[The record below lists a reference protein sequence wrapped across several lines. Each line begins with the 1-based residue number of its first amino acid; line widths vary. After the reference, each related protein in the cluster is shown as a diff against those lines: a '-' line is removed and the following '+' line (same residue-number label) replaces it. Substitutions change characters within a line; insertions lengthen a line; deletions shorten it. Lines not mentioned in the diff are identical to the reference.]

1 MATEGLNTDKYLQ
14 YLTPDNNNSTISNV
28 ESSPNNNNNNLNTNK
43 YLKYMGITQ
52 DSNIQLPDTSYVPSE
67 IEKLQYGAA
76 QETYLLGDIFRIT
89 ESAIKAIG
97 PTTFGQE
104 REKAEKERM
113 EELYKKF
120 PWARTGQYDNDA
132 SVWGGRAA
140 VMISDPLYL
149 LMPWARAA
157 QMGKLVGKGGL
168 ALGGLGAGVGV
179 ADATLRGL
187 ARDGEVSGKQVGFSA
202 IAGGVLSPAALGVQ
216 KVGGAALN
224 KLFPNLFKNK
234 TKIQQEE
241 ITNTLRNEFKN
252 KYNLNDKQLDD
263 VSKISSLPKVQQL
276 FDDVVKSDNNY
287 KTLVKPLQDFVEE
300 IKNAKSITALLN
312 KKNALFSTIAYN
324 QKQLVAKG
332 KDAFTKPYDFK
343 FKVGDTV
350 KSFKATKVSDFKN
363 YQDDIIKGLLAEQK
377 RIIKLQARKE
387 HLYQVEVI
395 KQIHKAGGLPSAI
408 GRALSINLTR
418 PIVGAGAGAVTGT
431 LFTDSEEGF
440 DNMVRL
446 GFGLGLT
453 HRLLMRGGITNIPK
467 PVQISF
473 ANMLKSDM
481 WENITRKIRIGT
493 SQTQQSRLG
502 ARGTI
507 LDELS
512 VMLFSRPTDTVRLDW
527 LGRVAKNQDKAIGIV
542 GTGNA
547 VEEVAERR
555 FHQFVG
561 SIYDDVIKGASVSA
575 QDDAIKIVR
584 GSQEKYSDEA
594 IELSKRIKEWL
605 GNFKTYYND
614 VGLTEAQILDNY
626 FPRKFNFKKI
636 MESEESKEEF
646 ITTVA
651 TVFTRLASKASKAN
665 PVEVKIG
672 GNVKKINKPTTLS
685 TTDARA
691 SAQNY
696 FENVTNTNQKAIM
709 AKGINSENWNAKIDS
724 DRPVTMGRLPLSE
737 HIEYERALQGSWDD
751 VESLLHNYLVN
762 DVGAVL
768 TDLARTSVKSVEF
781 ARVFGPQGQI
791 LRGFLQRLDDQYA
804 ESGFKKVGGFYGS
817 EHKLDVEAITNA
829 VNSYFG
835 RFGKSGGP
843 VSKSIGATLSTLA
856 NFNMMD
862 KVTLANI
869 GDLIQPF
876 QNSRYFSSA
885 IQGFGFYRSPG
896 FSKAMNQ
903 MHTKI
908 ALQANRDAYTT
919 PLGSSR
925 FAITGADDGSVL
937 GLLNKGNEKFFK
949 LIGLEGITNVSRRY
963 AYNVGII
970 DAHKTIKRLVT
981 RLDKAGK
988 TDLNDLTGLDRTSLA
1003 DINHL
1008 RKTGTLRINNEGK
1021 ITNADDVFLL
1031 GRIKD
1036 LEDAVA
1042 DKSAANIL
1050 DRIGMK
1056 AANRDALIPQVGN
1069 RLLFTQNKN
1078 PFIRMLGQFSS
1089 WAMAKSA
1096 QTNAMVQRVESGEL
1110 RTAIGL
1116 LGSLAIFGGVQDLR
1130 EFAKT
1135 GEFNTYEQID
1145 DDFSKWASDAFIMSG
1160 NMGWLPSTVI
1170 NQVVGYGN
1178 DVPIAVGPGYNLALD
1193 ISVAAKDT
1201 VEGFFDKKSYDDAIR
1216 KWYKVAPI
1224 PTIRGI
1230 LERVGVPGM
1239 TYKKDFNNFINTDKV
1254 YKFNQGGFADAF
1266 RVARANKQELF
1277 TWQGNEYT
1285 TKKADENDQQY
1296 KNFLLKDKLDNKPI
1310 LKEEPLEPASKVD
1323 LKETLAGHT
1332 MVDKNIIIPKKKPIL
1347 KVEKPNKS
1355 KFSLFPS
1362 AEAAIPDDK
1371 QEIEVNAKKFLE
1383 KDISIKDA
1391 VETEKFGFQ
1400 KVINLIP
1407 PNVRL
1412 VVNDVFTQSTGG
1424 KFDKVFTEKNLNKD
1438 YKSILKSIALDVL
1451 SQGKTN
1457 IEYADY
1463 KSVDG
1468 DNAYA
1473 DVSYTKKGIPDVTDK
1488 RFNLKTALGQ
1498 AQIKIDGDGNLIIV
1512 DRFNFNDSEDI
1523 NSFTDFYQ
1531 MVKEIGGS
1539 ALQGEGYNLVRK
1551 VAKWFG
1557 SPEGEGQTV
1566 RINLGK
1572 VDLSNFENVKI
1583 AKANK
1588 GGVIRKHFRY
1598 GGDTMGGPNDKSN
1611 AGQGSGSQG
1620 PAGGQSSGGNYG
1632 GGNNNNNNNNNNDG
1646 STARERYRAT
1656 QYNKTKTK
1664 TKGATNG
1671 GSGSDNNNN
1680 NNNNIKNSSTNNKN
1694 KRKTNALEKVFD
1706 VLGSG
1711 NTSILDKTKSTDIYN
1726 DDSWEG
1732 LDLDIRRNSGS
1743 LQSTQP
1749 VSIQVNPLYGYEI
1762 DNPIS
1767 VEAIANK
1774 NVGARVVG
1782 GASFIGPS
1790 YKGKAYVKG
1799 ATDLQNF
1806 GDIDKSFNVDF
1817 SNQSGLNI
1825 AASYDLNNS
1834 LLKGNVSKYTD
1845 IGNTG
1850 YSVGVGVDYNDGN
1863 IGPSFQIRKDFK
1875 KGGLLDKKRG

>member
-1 MATEGLNTDKYLQ
+1 MATEGLNSNKYFE
-14 YLTPDNNNSTISNV
+14 YLKPNNNSTTSNV
-28 ESSPNNNNNNLNTNK
+28 ESSPNNNNLNSNK
-43 YLKYMGITQ
+43 YFQYLGIDQ
-52 DSNIQLPDTSYVPSE
+52 GNNNVVLPDTSYVPSE

-113 EELYKKF
+113 EEIYKKF
-120 PWARTGQYDNDA
+120 PWAKTGQYDNDA

-157 QMGKLVGKGGL
+157 QMGKLVGKGGI

-179 ADATLRGL
+179 TDATLRGL
-187 ARDGEVSGKQVGFSA
+187 ARDGEVSGKQVGISA
-202 IAGGVLSPAALGVQ
+202 IAGGLLSPAALGVQ
-216 KVGGAALN
+216 KVGGATLN

-387 HLYQVEVI
+387 HLYQVEII

-481 WENITRKIRIGT
+481 WENVTRKIRIGT

-527 LGRVAKNQDKAIGIV
+527 LGRVSKNQDKAIGIV

-561 SIYDDVIKGASVSA
+561 SIYDDVIKGASISA

-594 IELSKRIKEWL
+594 VELSKRIKEWL

-626 FPRKFNFKKI
+626 FLRKFNFKKI

-672 GNVKKINKPTTLS
+672 GSVKKITKPTTLS

-737 HIEYERALQGSWDD
+737 HIEYERALQGNWDD

-937 GLLNKGNEKFFK
+937 GLLNKSNEKFFK

-1116 LGSLAIFGGVQDLR
+1116 LGSLAIFGAVQDLR

-1201 VEGFFDKKSYDDAIR
+1201 VEGLFDKKSYDDAIR

-1230 LERVGVPGM
+1230 LDRTGVPGM

-1266 RVARANKQELF
+1266 RVARENRQELF
-1277 TWQGNEYT
+1277 TWEGNEYT
-1285 TKKADENDQQY
+1285 TKRADENDQQY

-1310 LKEEPLEPASKVD
+1310 LKEEPLKAYNNLD
-1323 LKETLAGHT
+1323 LKQTLQGNAE
-1332 MVDKNIIIPKKKPIL
+1332 VNNIIIPKEKPII
-1347 KVEKPNKS
+1347 KKDKKS
-1355 KFSLFPS
+1355 KFSLFS
-1362 AEAAIPDDK
+1362 TAEAAIPEDK
-1371 QEIEVNAKKFLE
+1371 EEIKVNTKKFLE
-1383 KDISIKDA
+1383 KDIKPKDA
-1391 VETEKFGFQ
+1391 VEANKFGFQ
-1400 KVINLIP
+1400 KVINMIP

-1438 YKSILKSIALDVL
+1438 YKTLLKSIALDVL

-1473 DVSYTKKGIPDVTDK
+1473 DVSYTAKGIPDVTDK

-1498 AQIKIDGDGNLIIV
+1498 AEIKVDRNGNLVIV
-1512 DRFNFNDSEDI
+1512 DRFNFNDSKDI

-1557 SPEGEGQTV
+1557 SPEGEGQNV

-1572 VDLSNFENVKI
+1572 VDLSKFKDTKI
-1583 AKANK
+1583 ARLNLAKGDTPSRAWMRDYYFDGKGGFDTFMSFEEFATGPGIQLYLNSRKKSK
-1588 GGVIRKHFRY
+1588 GGVIRKGMRFGGAMGSRY
-1598 GGDTMGGPNDKSN
+1598 GGGSSRSSN
-1611 AGQGSGSQG
+1611 KGSDRGHSRFDVGSGYYGETKTSTSNK
-1620 PAGGQSSGGNYG
+1620 GGDNGGSSS
-1632 GGNNNNNNNNNNDG
+1632 NNNNNNNNTVKSSSTNTTNKRKDKKIRVDTNVPVPGDNKKDITNKFRSIFDEEQLQVKGEYKTDG
-1646 STARERYRAT
+1646 LLSPSDSF
-1656 QYNKTKTK
+1656 KI
-1664 TKGATNG
+1664 GATGYVGLQSAGNSITDFTPETG
-1671 GSGSDNNNN
+1671 AKFTADYM
-1680 NNNNIKNSSTNNKN
+1680 NNNINTGVAYDTNYDVGTFEFQKKFDSGVNLNTALDTEGNK
-1694 KRKTNALEKVFD
+1694 
-1706 VLGSG
+1706 
-1711 NTSILDKTKSTDIYN
+1711 
-1726 DDSWEG
+1726 
-1732 LDLDIRRNSGS
+1732 
-1743 LQSTQP
+1743 
-1749 VSIQVNPLYGYEI
+1749 
-1762 DNPIS
+1762 
-1767 VEAIANK
+1767 
-1774 NVGARVVG
+1774 
-1782 GASFIGPS
+1782 FIGVS
-1790 YKGKAYVKG
+1790 
-1799 ATDLQNF
+1799 
-1806 GDIDKSFNVDF
+1806 
-1817 SNQSGLNI
+1817 LN
-1825 AASYDLNNS
+1825 
-1834 LLKGNVSKYTD
+1834 
-1845 IGNTG
+1845 
-1850 YSVGVGVDYNDGN
+1850 
-1863 IGPSFQIRKDFK
+1863 FK